1 MYGNSLQT
9 VISLKNHVGDI
20 CGGTVDWLTGRELQV
35 RVDGHLEPGA
45 TCEMRVELRGVPVSI
60 YIHGEVVKVLTD
72 GTHTEASC
80 AIIRIDQMPNTDR
93 ERLQRW
99 LAEGVTG
106 GTSADPASWVE
117 ELSEAHSGFGRASIR
132 EGLRKGLGLDLDD
145 KDESDS
151 ES

>member
-20 CGGTVDWLTGRELQV
+20 CGGTVDWLTSRELQV
-35 RVDGHLEPGA
+35 RVDGHLEAGGA
-45 TCEMRVELRGVPVSI
+45 CEMRVELRGVPVSI
-60 YIHGEVVKVLTD
+60 YIHGEVMKVLVE
-72 GTHTEASC
+72 GENGEATC
-80 AIIRIDQMPNTDR
+80 AIIRIDEMPAADR

-106 GTSADPASWVE
+106 GTSADPASWVG
-117 ELSEAHSGFGRASIR
+117 ELSEAHSGFGRASVR
-132 EGLRKGLGLDLDD
+132 EGLRKGLGLDLE
-145 KDESDS
+145 DENDSDS